1 MSMTSEQALPPS
13 IHRAGENVGRSPEGI
28 ASAPFWV
35 EMLVDSNREGELTAM
50 RATLEPGTLTHWHSH
65 PDGQILYVLSGVGL
79 AQRKGAAI
87 EELRAG
93 DCITFLPGEVHWHG
107 ATAHSPFAY
116 ISIQGFRGGRAAD
129 WFQPVEAN

>member
-1 MSMTSEQALPPS
+1 MISKHASPPT

-28 ASAPFWV
+28 SSAPFWV
-35 EMLVDSNREGELTAM
+35 EMLVRANKDGDLTAM

-79 AQRKGAAI
+79 AQRKDSAV

-93 DCITFLPGEVHWHG
+93 DCITFLPGEIHWHG
-107 ATAHSPFAY
+107 AAAHSPFAY
-116 ISIQGFRGGRAAD
+116 ISIQGFRDGRAAD
-129 WFQPVEAN
+129 WFEPVEAN